1 MRKFA
6 PVLYDNFNDGT
17 YSVTVGSTSPNGKW
31 TNVFMGDT
39 GSSGVRFTSSTNSN
53 VMWLIPQAS
62 TAPGETHATEN
73 RTTTTWNDF
82 DAIFKMRTLQQLRT
96 GRAPNTW
103 ETAWMIFRYTDDWH
117 HYYFT
122 IKTNGCEF
130 GRKDYFPHI
139 EQQIYLA
146 TTGTPRATM
155 NQWYK
160 IRILALGNEFKIW
173 VDDSLVVNLK
183 DDGSVGFDGNTSGLP
198 APPTAAMYVG
208 SFNPYTEDAEVE
220 FDNLSVL
227 KL

>member
-1 MRKFA
+1 
-6 PVLYDNFNDGT
+6 
-17 YSVTVGSTSPNGKW
+17 
-31 TNVFMGDT
+31 MGDT

-130 GRKDYFPHI
+130 GRKITFHI
-139 EQQIYLA
+139 
-146 TTGTPRATM
+146 
-155 NQWYK
+155 
-160 IRILALGNEFKIW
+160 
-173 VDDSLVVNLK
+173 
-183 DDGSVGFDGNTSGLP
+183 
-198 APPTAAMYVG
+198 
-208 SFNPYTEDAEVE
+208 
-220 FDNLSVL
+220 
-227 KL
+227 